1 MRKSMHP
8 GLTDNAN
15 HLFELKC
22 PSFIR
27 IIRAFQWENSFRFPQ
42 GSRVFYS
49 ADLDLINTCNIMT
62 HDLTPVNK
70 CSCSIIDFVLLHF
83 LPAVRLSPVWS
94 FSPVSIF
101 VPHLSNS
108 MLWTENLMYCWT
120 CFYLHDL
127 IPQNGTQHCLATP
140 LWFFLRKMSSAT
152 GDAYLIPFVLASSLP
167 HLFLHLLLS
176 WENRNH
182 LMSLPHFSKTTSPL
196 PFFFSHTLLTIRN
209 VPWGQNLAQCLAHG
223 GLPRLMMNKWI
234 LHPFLIYQVTL
245 LCLHTTSWRGE
256 RKSPSHWLKHLG

>member
-1 MRKSMHP
+1 MHL
-8 GLTDNAN
+8 GLIDNAN

-27 IIRAFQWENSFRFPQ
+27 IIRAFQWENIFRFPQ

-49 ADLDLINTCNIMT
+49 ADLDLINTSNILT

-70 CSCSIIDFVLLHF
+70 CCCSIVDFMLLHF

-94 FSPVSIF
+94 FSPVCIF

-108 MLWTENLMYCWT
+108 VLRKENLMYCWT
-120 CFYLHDL
+120 CFYLHNF

-140 LWFFLRKMSSAT
+140 LWFFLRKTSST
-152 GDAYLIPFVLASSLP
+152 TEEAYLIPFVLASSLS
-167 HLFLHLLLS
+167 HLFLLPLLS

-182 LMSLPHFSKTTSPL
+182 LMCTPSFFQNFFPSPFLLLPHSGYSQQCSMRAEPST
-196 PFFFSHTLLTIRN
+196 
-209 VPWGQNLAQCLAHG
+209 VPG
-223 GLPRLMMNKWI
+223 I
-234 LHPFLIYQVTL
+234 
-245 LCLHTTSWRGE
+245 
-256 RKSPSHWLKHLG
+256 